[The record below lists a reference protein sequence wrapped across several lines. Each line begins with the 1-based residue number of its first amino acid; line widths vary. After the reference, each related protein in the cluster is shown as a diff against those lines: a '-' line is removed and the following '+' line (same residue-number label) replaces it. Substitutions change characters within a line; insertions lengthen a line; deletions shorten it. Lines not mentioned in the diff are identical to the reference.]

1 MHTECSVA
9 APPQEPWPP
18 LVRRVGLPAPCSLWD
33 SESTYNL
40 RLMDRKQILLK
51 QRLKRLASPVITSLR
66 PGVMRRAVGDEAN
79 EDVLRWMSA
88 DQEPEAV
95 EAVSD
100 VTRGLVWELR
110 LIEPDEERGASA
122 VAQATVATLSIE
134 AAEPWDCGLLPPR

>member
-1 MHTECSVA
+1 
-9 APPQEPWPP
+9 
-18 LVRRVGLPAPCSLWD
+18 
-33 SESTYNL
+33 
-40 RLMDRKQILLK
+40 MDRKQILLK

-66 PGVMRRAVGDEAN
+66 PDVMRRAVGDEAN

-110 LIEPDEERGASA
+110 LIEPDEERGA

-134 AAEPWDCGLLPPR
+134 AAGQWDCGLLPPR